1 MQQQTTTHDQT
12 TPGEEDHVQ
21 PVDKL
26 KWLFRRMFNSSVA
39 RDSKARYVVKFRQQF
54 ADMLHID
61 GNPISYLLPYRA
73 AVAARHA
80 AMADH
85 AMEKAAATVAMQQ
98 HTTIGSGTMQ
108 QWHQAIKN
116 NTVSAV
122 PKRRLSLS
130 AKASN
135 YMVWTKLLDDQQR
148 PYYYNQ
154 SELPVACCLWC
165 CFVNAFVGKWVAAS
179 DLTI

>member
-1 MQQQTTTHDQT
+1 
-12 TPGEEDHVQ
+12 
-21 PVDKL
+21 
-26 KWLFRRMFNSSVA
+26 MFNSSVA

-154 SELPVACCLWC
+154 SELPVACCLLPVVLFC
-165 CFVNAFVGKWVAAS
+165 ECICGEMGCRIGS
-179 DLTI
+179 DHLILFFFFSVLLL

>member
-1 MQQQTTTHDQT
+1 MPQPP
-12 TPGEEDHVQ
+12 PGEEDHVQ

-26 KWLFRRMFNSSVA
+26 KWLFRRMFNSSIA
-39 RDSKARYVVKFRQQF
+39 RDSKAKYVVQFRQQF
-54 ADMLHID
+54 ADMLHTD

-80 AMADH
+80 AMAKH
-85 AMEKAAATVAMQQ
+85 AIEKAAATVAMQQ
-98 HTTIGSGTMQ
+98 RNHDMALTTIGSGTMQ
-108 QWHQAIKN
+108 QWHHAIKN

-122 PKRRLSLS
+122 PKRRLSLH

-135 YMVWTKLLDDQQR
+135 YMVWTKLLDDHQR

-154 SELPVACCLWC
+154 SELLGVVL
-165 CFVNAFVGKWVAAS
+165 
-179 DLTI
+179 